1 MNNRREF
8 SLGGLVT
15 AICAP
20 TVVRSGI
27 LIPLR
32 GIVLAPERHHF
43 GFVQRLYV
51 STKMASVRELQRKG
65 LSLAEIPAELNRC
78 GNRAIN
84 SVRWD
89 DQLLINLLRGE
100 ALIQREDAII
110 RAERKLW
117 A

>member
-1 MNNRREF
+1 MNSRREF
-8 SLGGLVT
+8 FLGALAT

-20 TVVRSGI
+20 SVVRSGI
-27 LIPLR
+27 LMPLR
-32 GIVLAPERHHF
+32 GIVLPPERYQF
-43 GFVQRLYV
+43 GYVQRLYV
-51 STKMASVRELQRKG
+51 SQKMAAVRRLQRKG

-84 SVRWD
+84 GLRWD
-89 DQLLINLLRGE
+89 NQLVANLLKGE
-100 ALIQREDAII
+100 AVIQRQDAII